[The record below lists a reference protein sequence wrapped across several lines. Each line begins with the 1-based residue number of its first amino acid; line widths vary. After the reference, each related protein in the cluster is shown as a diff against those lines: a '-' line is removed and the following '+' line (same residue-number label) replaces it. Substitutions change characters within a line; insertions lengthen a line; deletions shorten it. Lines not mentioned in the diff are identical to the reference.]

1 MIYRECLYTP
11 IYFNCFKII
20 SEYWRIQHIQPGVVE
35 MRADKKTFNR
45 IMGIL
50 ETYEGKDVERYLL
63 DKEWDDLIN
72 GREAGEL

>member
-1 MIYRECLYTP
+1 
-11 IYFNCFKII
+11 
-20 SEYWRIQHIQPGVVE
+20 